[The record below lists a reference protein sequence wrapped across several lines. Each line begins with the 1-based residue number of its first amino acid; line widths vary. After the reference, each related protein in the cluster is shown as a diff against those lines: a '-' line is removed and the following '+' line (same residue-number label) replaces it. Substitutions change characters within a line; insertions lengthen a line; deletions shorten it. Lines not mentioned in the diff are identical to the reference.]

1 MTPLS
6 IFLIIVILACICFGI
21 QPSRESFTT
30 KCHTL
35 RCKTNQYYYRK
46 NNNTT
51 TKHLTTLTY
60 GYIDTIKNYFSK
72 LKQRLL

>member
-6 IFLIIVILACICFGI
+6 IFLIIGILACVCFGI
-21 QPSRESFTT
+21 QPSRESFTS
-30 KCHTL
+30 KCKTL
-35 RCKTNQYYYRK
+35 RCEKDQYYYKK

-60 GYIDTIKNYFSK
+60 GYIDTMKNYLSK